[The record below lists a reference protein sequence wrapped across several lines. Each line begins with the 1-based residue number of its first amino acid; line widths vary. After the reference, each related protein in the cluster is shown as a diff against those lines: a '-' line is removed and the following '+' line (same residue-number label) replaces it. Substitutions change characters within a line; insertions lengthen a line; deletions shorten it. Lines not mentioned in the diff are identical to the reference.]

1 MTIDPIKE
9 LALALAEQS
18 PDDDALRDWLTDRA
32 EFIADALA
40 AAGLHMCSEGE
51 AVLFGRVVMPDQS
64 SDAEVRRWNKAID
77 RILNSGLLFPY
88 MADFWSYVDGEI
100 EWDQF
105 RDRMSP

>member
-1 MTIDPIKE
+1 MTIIHDHQDNP
-9 LALALAEQS
+9 S
-18 PDDDALRDWLTDRA
+18 P
-32 EFIADALA
+32 
-40 AAGLHMCSEGE
+40 H
-51 AVLFGRVVMPDQS
+51 DQS
-64 SDAEVRRWNKAID
+64 SDTEEGRWDKAID

>member
-32 EFIADALA
+32 EFVADALA

-51 AVLFGRVVMPDQS
+51 AVIGGRVVMPDQS
-64 SDAEVRRWNKAID
+64 SDVGEGRWNKAIGFHRCCHQGGND
-77 RILNSGLLFPY
+77 PCF
-88 MADFWSYVDGEI
+88 
-100 EWDQF
+100 
-105 RDRMSP
+105 